1 MKKKISI
8 ALLAAAVLLSASA
21 YAAENVPVPELQMPP
36 QLIPYGAV
44 SKDGYFKGIRLAGK
58 VKVVEN
64 FANIKV
70 QVVNSFP
77 DLKVKTVDLK
87 VKTVENFPNKIGE
100 WKFVENFPD
109 FTIQYVT
116 SFPDIKIQFVNNF
129 PGVP

>member
-70 QVVNSFP
+70 QVVNSF
-77 DLKVKTVDLK
+77 LK